1 MAHSP
6 PAPPVPRC
14 AACPRRARDRE
25 TGEVCALK
33 KVKLEKER
41 DGFPLTSVREINVL
55 LSLAHPNI
63 VNVSEVV
70 VGSSLDSVF
79 MVMEYA
85 DHDLKSV
92 MERRLT
98 QPFSTA
104 EVKCL
109 MRQLLA
115 GTAYLH
121 HNWVL
126 HRDLKT
132 SNILYTNAGQ
142 LKICDFGLARQY
154 GSPLK
159 PYTHLVVTLW
169 YRAPELLL
177 GEPSSLVTRR
187 AVCVLCVSGHRKRA
201 ASTRAA
207 LFCVLFFSWAE
218 GASAV
223 WPARPPAGARTYST
237 AVDVWSCGC
246 ILAELLLK
254 GPLFAGK
261 NELAQI
267 DQIFKTL
274 GTPTPDTWP
283 GARCPLLAV
292 IVAAACSLVR
302 PETDAPVACCA
313 SPHRPGSVV
322 QLPQIQLQGQR
333 AQRAPPKVP
342 APGARLRRAAHPQ
355 RGGLRPAA
363 RPAGAV
369 PGEFSLTVGELRAC
383 RVRCP
388 NRVCARV
395 RANWR

>member
-1 MAHSP
+1 
-6 PAPPVPRC
+6 
-14 AACPRRARDRE
+14 
-25 TGEVCALK
+25 VCALK

-207 LFCVLFFSWAE
+207 LFCVLFFSLAE

-223 WPARPPAGARTYST
+223 WPARPQARAPTRRRWTFGRAGASWRSCCSRGRCLRARTSWRRST
-237 AVDVWSCGC
+237 RSSRPWAR
-246 ILAELLLK
+246 
-254 GPLFAGK
+254 PR
-261 NELAQI
+261 
-267 DQIFKTL
+267 
-274 GTPTPDTWP
+274 PTP
-283 GARCPLLAV
+283 G
-292 IVAAACSLVR
+292 
-302 PETDAPVACCA
+302 
-313 SPHRPGSVV
+313 
-322 QLPQIQLQGQR
+322 
-333 AQRAPPKVP
+333 
-342 APGARLRRAAHPQ
+342 
-355 RGGLRPAA
+355 
-363 RPAGAV
+363 
-369 PGEFSLTVGELRAC
+369 
-383 RVRCP
+383 RVRVAPCS
-388 NRVCARV
+388 R
-395 RANWR
+395 